1 MSSIVMRITE
11 SASVKAHQSGLLIEP
26 LATAQ
31 IAVAA
36 LVGTGVKS
44 LEAAVR
50 WNIPFFISDRPY
62 PALPMERKFPL
73 DAVLDR
79 SKQMVVRAHVRSKA
93 SMDTKPLNDV
103 ELEVKATALG
113 TIVVEEVKAAGL
125 SVYTQKLLFAPEFRE
140 RGREVLKG
148 LVYRGMEVPFASVAI
163 ARGMIPPL
171 PSNSTKEHLL
181 FLGPKVTRG
190 RNSPTFAQ
198 WVAMGD
204 TLLVEFPLP
213 DIEPGDRARYDNF
226 SVIGDSN
233 LRPKRISADLG
244 LGFFIVRQERLN
256 PTSRKPEGSP
266 YFNVMTPSLHF
277 RGGENKPAFS
287 PEFQTQTVHKYY
299 RDERY
304 QKFEKQLHSKGR
316 TFIAKLKVCSG
327 CEEIYS
333 DARADLKKRCDCVTT

>member
-1 MSSIVMRITE
+1 VSSIIMRITE
-11 SASVKAHQSGLLIEP
+11 SASLKAHQSGLPIEP

-62 PALPMERKFPL
+62 PALPMEQKFPL
-73 DAVLDR
+73 DAIFDR
-79 SKQMVVRAHVRSKA
+79 SRQMVVRAHGRGKA
-93 SMDTKPLNDV
+93 SMESEPLSDV
-103 ELEVKATALG
+103 ELEIKATALG
-113 TIVVEEVKAAGL
+113 SIVVEEVKAAGL

-140 RGREVLKG
+140 MGREVLKG
-148 LVYRGMEVPFASVAI
+148 LVFRGMEVPFASVAI
-163 ARGMIPPL
+163 ASGMIPPL
-171 PSNSTKEHLL
+171 PSNSTKEHLF
-181 FLGPKVTRG
+181 FLGPEATRG

-226 SVIGDSN
+226 NAIGSGT
-233 LRPKRISADLG
+233 LHPKRVSADLG
-244 LGFFIVRQERLN
+244 LGFFVVRQERLN
-256 PTSRKPEGSP
+256 STSRKPEGSP
-266 YFNVMTPSLHF
+266 YFHVMTPSLHF
-277 RGGENKPAFS
+277 RGGENKPSFR
-287 PEFQTQTVHKYY
+287 PEFQAKTVHEHH
-299 RDERY
+299 RDDSY
-304 QKFEKQLHSKGR
+304 QKFEKQLRGKGR
-316 TFIAKLKVCSG
+316 TFIAKLKVCPG